1 VSGRVL
7 LLTTWLLVEDFLSYF
22 KIIVQTDFMDI
33 SSLNFDCIITLNV
46 ITDCLTVGHIEL
58 SSGNS

>member
-1 VSGRVL
+1 M
-7 LLTTWLLVEDFLSYF
+7 TTWLLVEDFLSYF
-22 KIIVQTDFMDI
+22 KIIVQTNFMDI